1 MTERSLDP
9 CPKTPN
15 CVSSL
20 APEDD
25 RTHHVAPIPFSV
37 DRGEA
42 MEAVIAAVGTL
53 ERTTI
58 IEQDDDYVHA
68 VSASKVFRFKD
79 DLEVVIGDDR
89 IDVRSAARMGSYDF
103 DANRKR
109 VAAFSDEVRRR
120 LGAS

>member
-1 MTERSLDP
+1 MTARSLKP

-25 RTHHVAPIPFSV
+25 ETHHIPAITFSG
-37 DRGEA
+37 DRTA
-42 MEAVIAAVGTL
+42 AREAVLEAVGTL

-58 IEQDDDYVHA
+58 VEQDDAYVHA

-79 DLEVVIGDDR
+79 DLEVVIGDGR

-103 DANRKR
+103 GVNRKR
-109 VAAFSDEVRRR
+109 VDAFSNEVRSR
-120 LGAS
+120 LAS

>member
-15 CVSSL
+15 CVSSR

-25 RTHHVAPIPFSV
+25 DKHHIPAISFRG
-37 DRGEA
+37 DRA
-42 MEAVIAAVGTL
+42 DARAAVIEAIGTL
-53 ERTTI
+53 DRTRI
-58 IEQDDDYVHA
+58 VEQDDDYVHA
-68 VSASKVFRFKD
+68 VSASKVLRFKD
-79 DLEVVIGDDR
+79 DLEVVIDEER

-109 VAAFSDEVRRR
+109 VEAFSREVRDR
-120 LGAS
+120 LTS

>member
-1 MTERSLDP
+1 MTERSLKP

-25 RTHHVAPIPFSV
+25 RKHHIPAITFSG
-37 DRGEA
+37 DPA
-42 MEAVIAAVGTL
+42 AALEAVLGAIGTL
-53 ERTTI
+53 ERTRI
-58 IEQDDDYVHA
+58 VEQTDGYVHA

-79 DLEVVIGDDR
+79 DLEVLIGDGR

-103 DANRKR
+103 DVNRKR
-109 VAAFSDEVRRR
+109 VEAFSDEVRNR
-120 LGAS
+120 LA

>member
-1 MTERSLDP
+1 MTDRSLDP

-25 RTHHVAPIPFSV
+25 RTHHIAPIIFSV
-37 DRGEA
+37 DPADA
-42 MEAVIAAVGTL
+42 MQAVLAAIGTL

-58 IEQDDDYVHA
+58 VEQDDDYVHA

-79 DLEVVIGDDR
+79 DLEVVVGDDR

-109 VAAFSDEVRRR
+109 VDAFSNEVRSR
-120 LGAS
+120 LTT